1 MVEIF
6 FSTFFFSRSRSWVD
20 DDLVAAVCGESYQCK
35 FDFVTT
41 LSREFAAFTK
51 FYQDEYINIREG
63 VLKPEARGTT
73 TQNYSLRVCCPILTF
88 IDSPSSLKFRIAL
101 NVQLYFMAGS

>member
-1 MVEIF
+1 M
-6 FSTFFFSRSRSWVD
+6 
-20 DDLVAAVCGESYQCK
+20 AAVCGESYQCK

-101 NVQLYFMAGS
+101 NVQLYLMAGG

>member
-1 MVEIF
+1 M
-6 FSTFFFSRSRSWVD
+6 
-20 DDLVAAVCGESYQCK
+20 AAVCGESYQCK

-63 VLKPEARGTT
+63 VLKPEARGTH
-73 TQNYSLRVCCPILTF
+73 NPKLFFKDLLPY
-88 IDSPSSLKFRIAL
+88 
-101 NVQLYFMAGS
+101 